1 MNVKRPLHKL
11 AVGGDCH
18 VFEVA
23 QSVYKYASNRLSF
36 RAQPKNFVILRVSK
50 DLVETK
56 RQTFSAPVPKLFII
70 HYSLLIIMPLRL
82 VFRL

>member
-36 RAQPKNFVILRVSK
+36 RAQPKNFVIASASVAISWKRNDKLFLRPCRNYS
-50 DLVETK
+50 
-56 RQTFSAPVPKLFII
+56 LFII
-70 HYSLLIIMPLRL
+70 HY
-82 VFRL
+82 